1 MIKTTIKSALD
12 RFERGELGSLRVR
25 PEHGGDW
32 LPRLIHELHE
42 DQLPSNWRYE
52 TARSLL
58 IALGDL
64 CARQDDEGDIRAAI
78 DEELWEIC
86 EGLVDAY
93 NGARW
98 EWFTEDGW
106 VYAEDVVEAI
116 RAGDSDFTTALGDA
130 QFNIIVRMA
139 EAIVAKLEEVS
150 NV

>member
-1 MIKTTIKSALD
+1 MY
-12 RFERGELGSLRVR
+12 
-25 PEHGGDW
+25 
-32 LPRLIHELHE
+32 ELHE

-64 CARQDDEGDIRAAI
+64 CARQADEGDIRSAI

-116 RAGDSDFTTALGDA
+116 RAGDSSARSNPAGPGTAAGQACRALSSFGSSSDGRA
-130 QFNIIVRMA
+130 GSTRCDQTGGRTPSTEKSFA
-139 EAIVAKLEEVS
+139 PGGAAHA
-150 NV
+150 